1 MALYPYC
8 IPKHYTEDVFKIP
21 YEKLKEQ
28 GKDTLFFDLDN
39 TIMSYD
45 QTQISKT
52 YLELLNTLKKEFK
65 VVIVSNSGYKRVS
78 KACLPHDLLF
88 VHSAKKPLKSGY
100 FKAMKLANSTV
111 DTCVFIG
118 DQIMTDVFGSNRIG
132 LFSILT
138 RPVKQRTDHI
148 FTRLNRK
155 IEKRMIKNIKKHIPQ
170 QYNEVLKSYAE
181 DIHHL

>member
-1 MALYPYC
+1 MALYKHF
-8 IPKHYTEDVFKIP
+8 IPKHYTEDVFKIE
-21 YEKLKEQ
+21 YKTLKEQ

-45 QTQISKT
+45 QTQISNQ
-52 YLELLNTLKKEFK
+52 YLEFLNTLRNDFK

-88 VHSAKKPLKSGY
+88 VHSAKKPFKSGFY
-100 FKAMKLANSTV
+100 KAMKLANSSV
-111 DTCVFIG
+111 NTCVFIG
-118 DQIMTDVFGSNRIG
+118 DQMMTDVLGSNRVG
-132 LFSILT
+132 LYPILT

-155 IEKRMIKNIKKHIPQ
+155 IEKRILKKIKKHMPK
-170 QYNEVLKSYAE
+170 QYNEVLKSYAK